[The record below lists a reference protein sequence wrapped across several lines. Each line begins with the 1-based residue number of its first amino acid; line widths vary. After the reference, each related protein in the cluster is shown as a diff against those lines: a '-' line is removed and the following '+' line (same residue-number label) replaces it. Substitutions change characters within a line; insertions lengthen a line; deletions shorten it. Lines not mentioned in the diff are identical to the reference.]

1 MTHKS
6 MSDPKVLKA
15 PVGVLGK
22 DLRDPGVTKLC
33 STSTVD
39 GVNFCDGPECVY
51 IDQKKVVHQQ
61 QVICLI

>member
-22 DLRDPGVTKLC
+22 DLRDPDVTKLC
-33 STSTVD
+33 SLLYKLLVLSMA
-39 GVNFCDGPECVY
+39 
-51 IDQKKVVHQQ
+51 
-61 QVICLI
+61 